1 LSIFTQNYSADTYLG
16 TPFTKIHDFKI
27 NTLKAIAFENNMP
40 HVTDCVNAIELFELE
55 VKLGMQQI
63 FLEKTFNKKM
73 AGPITIKDA
82 LTNIPD
88 IFATCMMTKFDKPN
102 IDMFYERVATNGTE
116 VFWSHLDTWSAARK

>member
-1 LSIFTQNYSADTYLG
+1 
-16 TPFTKIHDFKI
+16 
-27 NTLKAIAFENNMP
+27 MP

-82 LTNIPD
+82 LANIPD